1 MRLVI
6 SECKGLNGQLEGE
19 CGENGEGEEV
29 SKHQVAILV
38 ATEDV
43 VGGGDQ
49 PGYPVAGCLTHLGD
63 FFKKKSYIYL
73 SYLFLYGPI
82 LPHIVGFLTKCRP
95 LRVNTC
101 REWLALSWPV
111 KMTWP

>member
-1 MRLVI
+1 MDQKESITMVQICHLPEGSKNVRLVI

-43 VGGGDQ
+43 VFGGNEA
-49 PGYPVAGCLTHLGD
+49 GYPVAGCLTHLGE
-63 FFKKKSYIYL
+63 FFQKSFFVVFGIIR
-73 SYLFLYGPI
+73 SYM
-82 LPHIVGFLTKCRP
+82 
-95 LRVNTC
+95 
-101 REWLALSWPV
+101 AL
-111 KMTWP
+111 